1 MPVSEPWYG
10 EDEMQELKE
19 VRSMG
24 EQRRVPLRSLRL
36 DPQNPRLPADLRGSG
51 QEELAVHLELGF
63 DALTVA
69 ESIAS
74 HGYFGSEP
82 LIVIASDAAD
92 IWVVVEG
99 NRRLTA
105 LLGLVDEAVR
115 GEFANPEPWVKLA
128 AKASVGLDDLIPVVV
143 LPDRAAATPII
154 GFRHISGILQWQPFA
169 QARYVADLVD
179 QEGMSFSDVAE
190 MIGIEKT
197 RVGNLYRDQAIARQ
211 ARDLGLETGPLEE
224 SFSLLTV
231 AMNTTKLRDHIGAPV
246 GSRSEPGALPIP
258 AGKVEH
264 LRELLTWIYGDGET
278 EPLISDS
285 REISKLGNVVADGTG
300 LTALRGGATL
310 DSAVQKVKE
319 ADVHPR
325 QRLVNRLRTGKNSLV
340 AAMQDIADF
349 PDDDEVAELVDDVRA
364 AADGLLDAL
373 GDG

>member
-1 MPVSEPWYG
+1 MP
-10 EDEMQELKE
+10 ELKD

-36 DPQNPRLPADLRGSG
+36 DPQNPRLSAELRGSS
-51 QEELAVHLELGF
+51 QEDLAVHLELGF
-63 DALTVA
+63 DALNVA
-69 ESIAS
+69 RSIAS

-82 LIVIASDAAD
+82 LIVIASDEPD
-92 IWVVVEG
+92 VWVVVEG

-105 LLGLVDEAVR
+105 LLGLVDDKVR
-115 GEFANPEPWVKLA
+115 REFANPEPWVELA
-128 AKASVGLDDLIPVVV
+128 TQSTIGIDDLIPVVV

-179 QEGMSFSDVAE
+179 QEQMTFADVAH

-231 AMNTTKLRDHIGAPV
+231 AMNTTKLRDHIGAPI
-246 GSRSEPGALPIP
+246 GSRSEPGEDPIP
-258 AGKVEH
+258 SGKVEH
-264 LRELLTWIYGDGET
+264 LRELLIWIYGDGET
-278 EPLISDS
+278 EPVISDS
-285 REISKLGNVVADGTG
+285 REISKLGNVIASGTG
-300 LTALRGGATL
+300 LAALRGGSTL
-310 DSAVQKVKE
+310 ESAVQQVKE
-319 ADVHPR
+319 ADVDPR
-325 QRLVNRLRTGKNSLV
+325 HRLINRLRTGKNSLV

-349 PDDDEVAELVDDVRA
+349 NDDQEVTELVEDVRS

-373 GDG
+373 GDV